1 MTVLNMRTKTAM
13 GIKWSLLER
22 GCIKVALFS
31 YIRAFGDRP
40 RNLEPWSSDED
51 DACAG
56 TPPLLTT
63 APAGGRLSSGQIQT
77 HDIPATSL
85 SP

>member
-1 MTVLNMRTKTAM
+1 MGRNVDDPETKRQSMRCYTM
-13 GIKWSLLER
+13 
-22 GCIKVALFS
+22 
-31 YIRAFGDRP
+31 AFGDRP

-51 DACAG
+51 DTCAG

-63 APAGGRLSSGQIQT
+63 TPAGGRLSSRQIRT

-85 SP
+85 LP

>member
-13 GIKWSLLER
+13 GIKWSLAESV
-22 GCIKVALFS
+22 KSLFS
-31 YIRAFGDRP
+31 YKDGDRP

-51 DACAG
+51 DTCSG

-63 APAGGRLSSGQIQT
+63 SPAGGRLSYRQIQT
-77 HDIPATSL
+77 PDIPVTNL
-85 SP
+85 LP